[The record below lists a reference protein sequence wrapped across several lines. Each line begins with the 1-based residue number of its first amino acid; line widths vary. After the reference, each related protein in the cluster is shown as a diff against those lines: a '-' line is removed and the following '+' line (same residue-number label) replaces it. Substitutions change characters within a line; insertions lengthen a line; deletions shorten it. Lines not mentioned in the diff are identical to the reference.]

1 MKTNYP
7 FKVIYEDNHLLIV
20 NKEAGVL
27 SQGDK
32 TGDESLVEY
41 AKAFLKEKYDKQGN
55 VFCGLVHRL
64 DRPVSGLVVLAKT
77 SKGLERMNALFKN
90 RKINKVY
97 WAVVKRKPPKKE
109 DKLVHYLIK
118 DTQKNVVS
126 AFDYPQEGAQRAELR
141 YRYIGAV
148 NHFHLLEIT
157 PLTGRPHQIRVQ
169 LAAIGS
175 PIRGDVKYGFPKANP
190 DGNINLHARRTNFIH
205 PIKQTPLICVAG
217 LPNDYFWEEFLILDD
232 MEVKDKA
239 LDYFYS
245 V

>member
-41 AKAFLKEKYDKQGN
+41 GKAFLKEKYDKQGN

-64 DRPVSGLVVLAKT
+64 DRPVSGLVILAKT
-77 SKGLERMNALFKN
+77 SKGLERMNALFKH

-126 AFDYPQEGAQRAELR
+126 AFDQPQEGAQRAELR
-141 YRYIGAV
+141 YRYIGSV

-157 PLTGRPHQIRVQ
+157 PLTGRPHQIRAQ

-190 DGNINLHARRTNFIH
+190 DGNINLHARRANFIH

-217 LPNDYFWEEFLILDD
+217 LPNDHFWEEFLILDD
-232 MEVKDKA
+232 MKVKDKA